1 MSVLGTAMSMTRD
14 SDGKRPGDQRGFT
27 LIELMI
33 VVAVIGVLAAIA
45 FPLYADTQRNARI
58 AKAQADLRTMAG
70 AVGAFAAYCGGVPQ
84 SSRTWT
90 APVAPRT
97 GVTTCTNA
105 RAFSVTR
112 TTQQVTDAS
121 GLGAGP
127 FLERLPTPPS
137 GWTYMYVPHGQASYS
152 LIGSSPAD
160 LPGGI
165 QYP

>member
-1 MSVLGTAMSMTRD
+1 MVITRV
-14 SDGKRPGDQRGFT
+14 SDRKGFGDQRGFT

-45 FPLYADTQRNARI
+45 FPLYADAQRNARI
-58 AKAQADLRTMAG
+58 AKAQYDLRTVAE

-90 APVAPRT
+90 GPLTPRT
-97 GVTTCTNA
+97 GVTTCANA

-112 TTQQVTDAS
+112 TTQQVSDAS
-121 GLGAGP
+121 GMVAGP
-127 FLERLPTPPS
+127 FLSRLPTPPT
-137 GWTYMYVPHGQASYS
+137 GWTYMYSPNGQASYR
-152 LIGSSPAD
+152 LIGSSPSD
-160 LPGGI
+160 MPSGNV